1 MELTRKDFLRGSAA
15 IAAIGGLTAAVPGA
29 ASAAATV
36 TGAGLGPQPRFPIT
50 GLPVLNPI
58 LRLYP
63 EKSVFRSGDIRFGVG
78 ELEMMIPFLG
88 TAEIVWSVNV
98 SEAKRYRIA
107 LCYSTV
113 NETQPVTIS
122 VNGQDV
128 PFAAPRTKGY
138 FIPHP
143 EGPVDDPGDP
153 DTDGFWR
160 MREYYL
166 FERKPVAGE
175 VDLVRGVNV
184 VKLKV
189 TAPKGKE
196 AFRLRSI
203 ELTPVDKVAE
213 IEADLTR
220 QRANRANTDWFANAG
235 YGMWFHFLDLTTPRV
250 GPRKSY
256 EDAVNALDVPK
267 LAKMVDDC
275 GARYLIWTVNH
286 GNPTCPAPI
295 KAWERLHP
303 GMTTKRDLIMELA
316 DELAKYNIEL
326 MLYQNCP
333 GTGGLI
339 QQHQRAIDTPTFS
352 EVEYA
357 NQLIDVFNEF
367 GARYGTKV
375 KGWWLD
381 SWFQTMESYPNLPN
395 EAINRA
401 IKSGNRNCMSSFN
414 GWAFPNE
421 VECQDYWCG
430 EITDLP
436 AKPFGAR
443 YLKDGPA
450 AGLQA
455 HSAIKL
461 DAPWFHVTENMEM
474 EPPLYSARE
483 LADYIAICQRDQAP
497 VTLGVGIY
505 QDGTIGPKSYAVLTE
520 LRGLIRKGK
529 ARR

>member
-1 MELTRKDFLRGSAA
+1 MKLTRKDFLRG
-15 IAAIGGLTAAVPGA
+15 GA
-29 ASAAATV
+29 ALAAASSLPALPASASGSAAAPASGKGPAV
-36 TGAGLGPQPRFPIT
+36 KPSAAGIDK
-50 GLPVLNPI
+50 LNPVI
-58 LRLYP
+58 RLYP
-63 EKSVFRSGDIRFGVG
+63 EKSVFRSGNIRFGVG
-78 ELEMMIPFLG
+78 ELEMMLPFLG
-88 TAEIVWSVNV
+88 TGEIIWNFNV
-98 SEAKRYRIA
+98 IDPGRYRIA

-113 NETQPVTIS
+113 KEGQPVTLT
-122 VNGQDV
+122 VNGKQDLN
-128 PFAAPRTKGY
+128 FSAPVTKGY

-143 EGPVDDPGDP
+143 QGPVDDPGDP

-166 FERKPVAGE
+166 FERKPVEGE

-196 AFRLRSI
+196 VFRLRSV
-203 ELTPVDKVAE
+203 ELTPVAKLAE
-213 IEADLTR
+213 IEADLAR
-220 QRANRANTDWFANAG
+220 QRANRANTDWFADAG
-235 YGMWFHFLDLTTPRV
+235 YGLWFHFIEQTTPRS
-250 GPRKSY
+250 GPRKPY
-256 EDAVNALDVPK
+256 KEAVDALDVK
-267 LAKMVDDC
+267 AIAKTVADC
-275 GARYLIWTVNH
+275 GARYLIWAVNH
-286 GNPTCPAPI
+286 GSPHCPAPI
-295 KAWERLHP
+295 KSWERLHP
-303 GMTTKRDLIMELA
+303 GTTTKRDLLMELA
-316 DELAKYNIEL
+316 DELAKYRIEL

-333 GTGGLI
+333 GTGKLI

-352 EVEYA
+352 EAEYA
-357 NQLIDVFNEF
+357 AQIIEVFEEF

-395 EAINRA
+395 EAIDRA
-401 IKSGNRNCMSSFN
+401 IKSGNKDCMSSFN

-436 AKPFGAR
+436 AKPFGSR

-450 AGLQA
+450 AGMQA

-461 DAPWFHVTENMEM
+461 DAPWFHITENKEM

-483 LADYIAICQRDQAP
+483 LADYIRLCQRDRAP
-497 VTLGVGIY
+497 VTLGVGIF
-505 QDGTIGPKSYAVLTE
+505 QDGTIGEKSYAVLKE
-520 LRGLIRKGK
+520 LKSLIRKDRK
-529 ARR
+529 RR